1 MSAGTLLDLALVV
14 LLVAYTVSGFRQGF
28 VLGALSLLG
37 FLGAGFVAMALLPEL
52 VGNLAPGLGRVVL
65 VLGGVLLAA
74 WAGQSLGVLVGRA
87 LRERFTWEPVRALD
101 SALGAVAALLAVA
114 LLTWFVAGAL
124 RASPAP
130 TLARAVASS
139 KVVAVVDSVVPNGAT
154 QIFSGFRQALEAGAF
169 PRVFDG
175 LAPEQ
180 ILPVEPPDPAEV
192 GEAAAAAAGGIV
204 KVTGVAEE
212 CSRGQEGTG
221 WVVAPQRVVTNAHVV
236 AGVSEPLVQVT
247 GQGERLQGEVVLF
260 DAARDLAV
268 IAVPDLEAAP
278 LALGG
283 DLEAGQPAA
292 VAGFPLN
299 GPYQSSPARVRQVI
313 DARGEDIYG
322 RPGVVREV
330 YSLFADVEPG
340 NSGGPLL
347 DPSGAVVGVIFAKSL
362 DDGDTGYAL
371 TLDESQ
377 EVIDAA
383 ASASDPVPV
392 GPCTTG

>member
-1 MSAGTLLDLALVV
+1 MSAGTVLDIALVV
-14 LLVAYTVSGFRQGF
+14 VLIAYTLTGFRQGF
-28 VLGALSLLG
+28 VSGALSLLG

-52 VGNLAPGLGRVVL
+52 VGDLAPGLGRVAIVI
-65 VLGGVLLAA
+65 GGVLLAA
-74 WAGQSLGVLVGRA
+74 WVGQSLGVLVGRA
-87 LRERFTWEPVRALD
+87 VRERFTWQPARALD

-130 TLARAVASS
+130 TLSRAIASS
-139 KVVAVVDSVVPNGAT
+139 KVVAVVDSVVPDGAS

-175 LAPEQ
+175 LAPEL
-180 ILPVEPPDPAEV
+180 ILPVDPPDAAEV
-192 GEAAAAAAGGIV
+192 GQAAAVAAGGIV
-204 KVTGVAEE
+204 KVTGVAQD

-236 AGVSEPLVQVT
+236 AGVPDPLVQVT

-278 LALGG
+278 LVVGDDLGPG
-283 DLEAGQPAA
+283 DPAA

-322 RPGVVREV
+322 QPGVVREV

-362 DDGDTGYAL
+362 DDEDTGYAL
-371 TLDESQ
+371 TLGESQ
-377 EVIDAA
+377 EVLAVA
-383 ASASDPVPV
+383 ASASEAVPV
-392 GPCTTG
+392 GPCTAG

>member
-1 MSAGTLLDLALVV
+1 MNAGLLLDLALAVV
-14 LLVAYTVSGFRQGF
+14 LIGYTITGFRQGF

-37 FLGAGFVAMALLPEL
+37 FLGAGFIGMALLPEL
-52 VGNLAPGLGRVVL
+52 LGDLAPGLGRVAL
-65 VLGGVLLAA
+65 VLGGVLLCA
-74 WAGQSLGVLVGRA
+74 WVGQSLGVLVGRA
-87 LRERFTWEPVRALD
+87 VRDRVTWQPARALD
-101 SALGAVAALLAVA
+101 AGLGAVAALLAVA

-130 TLARAVASS
+130 TLSRAIASS
-139 KVVAVVDSVVPNGAT
+139 KVVSVVDAVVPDAASR
-154 QIFSGFRQALEAGAF
+154 IFTGFRQALEAGAF

-192 GEAAAAAAGGIV
+192 GEAAALAAGGIV
-204 KVTGVAEE
+204 KVTGVAED

-221 WVVAPQRVVTNAHVV
+221 FVVAPQRVVTNAHVV
-236 AGVSEPLVQVT
+236 AGVSQPLVQVT
-247 GQGERLQGEVVLF
+247 GQGERLEGEVVLF

-268 IAVPDLEAAP
+268 IEVPSLDAAP
-278 LALGG
+278 LPLGTDLGAG
-283 DLEAGQPAA
+283 DPAA
-292 VAGFPLN
+292 VAGFPLD
-299 GPYQSSPARVRQVI
+299 GPYQSSPARVRQVL

-330 YSLFADVEPG
+330 YSLFANVEPG

-362 DDGDTGYAL
+362 DDENTGYAL
-371 TLDESQ
+371 TLAESAPVLQ
-377 EVIDAA
+377 AA

-392 GPCTTG
+392 GPCASS